1 MITGGPAIV
10 GAGPAG
16 SAAAIRLLQAGERPL
31 VIERRADGGDALC
44 GGFLSWR
51 TLDRLAPLGLS
62 REQLGGHPVTSLRL
76 IAGDKARSVNLP
88 RAAMGVSRRRLD
100 GLMLE
105 RAETLGASVIRAT
118 ASFAGGRLRLDSGEP
133 VECESLFL
141 ATGKHDLRG
150 LPRPREAAGADPMI
164 GLRLRIEPSA
174 ALRRVLAGQIE
185 MHLFPGGYAGVVLQ
199 EDGTANVCM
208 AVRKSRLTAAQGK
221 PLALLE
227 QLAAQHPHLAER
239 LADVPP
245 EPAFDAVGQVPY
257 GWRETTGVAGIF
269 RLGDQAGVIPSLAG
283 EGIGIALASA
293 DDAVRFWRAGGA
305 AMAGAYQRL
314 LAARLRRPL
323 AVAGAVTKLG
333 EGRGARGL
341 LALARVPGAAS
352 AVAGMTR
359 I

>member
-133 VECESLFL
+133 VDSTTFRRSSAWLCL
-141 ATGKHDLRG
+141 
-150 LPRPREAAGADPMI
+150 
-164 GLRLRIEPSA
+164 GLRPAFSSAAMNLALVPNTDMRSLSMASSSRAPSRAKGEPSYNTNVA
-174 ALRRVLAGQIE
+174 PVARPDTSQFHIIQ
-185 MHLFPGGYAGVVLQ
+185 PQVV
-199 EDGTANVCM
+199 
-208 AVRKSRLTAAQGK
+208 
-221 PLALLE
+221 
-227 QLAAQHPHLAER
+227 
-239 LADVPP
+239 
-245 EPAFDAVGQVPY
+245 
-257 GWRETTGVAGIF
+257 
-269 RLGDQAGVIPSLAG
+269 
-283 EGIGIALASA
+283 
-293 DDAVRFWRAGGA
+293 
-305 AMAGAYQRL
+305 
-314 LAARLRRPL
+314 
-323 AVAGAVTKLG
+323 
-333 EGRGARGL
+333 
-341 LALARVPGAAS
+341 
-352 AVAGMTR
+352 
-359 I
+359 